1 VNSEAF
7 KFYNINQVIDF
18 DRFREIIDNK
28 IQSDILRQSVIKDKI
43 DEEQN
48 ISKQESNEENETQE
62 EEVPVNSEHEEDDS
76 ASRKS
81 DL

>member
-1 VNSEAF
+1 VNSDTF
-7 KFYNINQVIDF
+7 KFYHINKVIDF
-18 DRFREIIDNK
+18 DRSRD
-28 IQSDILRQSVIKDKI
+28 
-43 DEEQN
+43 
-48 ISKQESNEENETQE
+48 EENETQE